1 MKVYTAEIEWEN
13 LDGHGSQVLGVFPTE
28 EAAQAALTANRESF
42 FGDVGV
48 LDQDGTV
55 HPDAMALLD
64 GDDTPS
70 DLTKEQ
76 LLEAESARIDDTT
89 TSFWTVT
96 EHELAA
102 SRLVRV
108 RPGTPAET
116 VWEGDPEDEL
126 AKVQAISD
134 ELADSIGDFK
144 TARFS
149 DLGRAVDSPT
159 IGDICAAVAA
169 GATVVCLNG
178 PSTETYI
185 FC

>member
-1 MKVYTAEIEWEN
+1 MIVYTAEIEWEN

-28 EAAQAALTANRESF
+28 EAAQEALTANRESF
-42 FGDVGV
+42 FRDVSV

-55 HPDAMALLD
+55 HPDAIKLLD
-64 GDDTPS
+64 GGDTPS
-70 DLTKEQ
+70 DLTKER
-76 LLEAESARIDDTT
+76 LMEAESACIDDITM
-89 TSFWTVT
+89 SFWTVS
-96 EHELAA
+96 EHELAT

-116 VWEGDPEDEL
+116 VWEGDPEDEF

-144 TARFS
+144 AARFS

-169 GATVVCLNG
+169 GATVVCLDG